1 MALART
7 LSFRDDR
14 SIRREQRNQFPPDT
28 PNAWEATIRMIAA
41 SEQPQQ
47 AEISNSDVIVASL
60 EGVSKN
66 YGSVRALRGVN
77 FGVRAGEVVA
87 LLGPNGAGK
96 TTAVKLLL
104 GLMLPNSGRVRVFGG
119 DPTNPGNRMRT
130 GAMLQ
135 VGRVPETLRVR
146 EHIDLFST
154 YYRKPLALAE
164 ILAAAGLEKLSD
176 RKFSDLSGGQKQ
188 RVLFALAICGDPDL
202 LFLDEPTVGLDVEA
216 RRMLW
221 DEIRRMVGR
230 GKTVLLTTHYLQEA
244 DALADRV
251 AVIHEGEIIAE
262 GSPSEI
268 KAKTAGK
275 RIRCVTSLSVSAL
288 RQIAGV
294 TDVKEDREAV
304 ELHAAEAEPV
314 VRQLLARDAQLSG
327 LEITSAGLEE
337 AFLALTHDAARNE
350 NSSS

>member
-1 MALART
+1 M
-7 LSFRDDR
+7 
-14 SIRREQRNQFPPDT
+14 
-28 PNAWEATIRMIAA
+28 MIANM
-41 SEQPQQ
+41 EQPVTTPES
-47 AEISNSDVIVASL
+47 AHAADSDLIVASL
-60 EGVSKN
+60 EGVNKN
-66 YGSVRALRGVN
+66 YGDVRALRGVE
-77 FGVRAGEVVA
+77 FRVRAGEVVA

-104 GLMLPNSGRVRVFGG
+104 GLMQPNSGRVRVFGG
-119 DPTNPGNRMRT
+119 DPTNPENRRRT

-146 EHIDLFST
+146 EHIDLFSS
-154 YYRKPLALAE
+154 YYEKPMPSAE

-176 RKFSDLSGGQKQ
+176 RKFGDLSGGQRQ

-216 RRMLW
+216 RRLLW
-221 DEIRRMVGR
+221 DEIRRMVAR

-251 AVIHEGEIIAE
+251 AVINQGEIIAQ
-262 GSPSEI
+262 GTPAEI
-268 KAKTAGK
+268 KAKTSGK
-275 RIRCVTSLSVSAL
+275 RIRCITSLSVASL
-288 RQIAGV
+288 RQISGV

-304 ELHAAEAEPV
+304 EIHAVEAESV
-314 VRQLLARDAQLSG
+314 VRELLARDAQLSG

-337 AFLALTHDAARNE
+337 AFLALTQGKYAKRKSFQL
-350 NSSS
+350 NSAN